1 MFDGMLGS
9 NKNPNHNRYIRLI
22 ALSAAQICI
31 SMPIAFFFLFINAGY
46 LTVFP
51 WISWEVT
58 HAHYYIV
65 GQVPSFMWRADPI
78 TEASLELGRWI
89 IVISAFLFF
98 AFFGF
103 AEEAR
108 SHYRKAYS
116 FASSSLHLPVFR
128 KSRGS
133 GSSLYTPSS
142 SYGQG
147 FKKGLATIFSFKGG
161 FSSLGSR
168 SKSETTT
175 ERKDSLVSEFRLTS
189 SSSILEGVE
198 NPSKV
203 LEIQPGDDDSQ
214 FVAVPT
220 SRSAIEA
227 LAAVS
232 NIPLPPPPIARVSVR
247 SLPPGLYPAFP
258 HSPTSSD
265 LYPDPSEKV

>member
-1 MFDGMLGS
+1 MFNGMLGS
-9 NKNPNHNRYIRLI
+9 NKSPNHNRYIRLI
-22 ALSAAQICI
+22 VLSTAQICI
-31 SMPIAFFFLFINAGY
+31 SMPVAFFILAINASY

-51 WISWEVT
+51 WISWDVT
-58 HAHYYIV
+58 HAHYYVV

-78 TEASLELGRWI
+78 VETSLELERWI

-116 FASSSLHLPVFR
+116 FASSSLNLPVFR

-133 GSSLYTPSS
+133 SSSPHTPSS

-147 FKKGLATIFSFKGG
+147 FKKGLATISSFKGG

-168 SKSETTT
+168 SNSETTA

-198 NPSKV
+198 NPPKA

-214 FVAVPT
+214 FVPVPT
-220 SRSAIEA
+220 SRSANEV
-227 LAAVS
+227 LAAVP
-232 NIPLPPPPIARVSVR
+232 NVPLPPPPIARVSVH